1 MQTVV
6 ADGRP
11 EEKETLVEMLDS
23 WYQGI
28 NSDELSDDTTHFL
41 PFCTS
46 LMNTAQDS
54 SACVQAAK
62 CAHKIIVENMVLCN
76 RMEIVRAA
84 YRGLDRMGAF
94 WCLRQDLSVDEL
106 YEWLLLDHQI
116 HSSTDL
122 EAMLR
127 APQQLRTKT
136 QTRTWELF
144 LQWIRMAPVN
154 HLRSFMKLASGRE
167 ETLVPI
173 KMAWQFHDGEPEH
186 PVTDDALVPKFKVCF
201 QRVELPYWPENLEGE
216 DFFLMM
222 QHSCEEASQ
231 EHGYNII

>member
-1 MQTVV
+1 MLLGGASSGFFIYHKSIVWPPRLDSLFFLLPYVSSHMLGSDYLEFQPSWFETLALYTIPILHSMQTVV

-28 NSDELSDDTTHFL
+28 NSDGLSDDTTHFL

-62 CAHKIIVENMVLCN
+62 RAYKIIVENVVLCN

-94 WCLRQDLSVDEL
+94 WCFRQDLSVDEL

-136 QTRTWELF
+136 QTRT
-144 LQWIRMAPVN
+144 
-154 HLRSFMKLASGRE
+154 
-167 ETLVPI
+167 
-173 KMAWQFHDGEPEH
+173 
-186 PVTDDALVPKFKVCF
+186 
-201 QRVELPYWPENLEGE
+201 
-216 DFFLMM
+216 
-222 QHSCEEASQ
+222 
-231 EHGYNII
+231 